1 MICVSI
7 VEDEAAAAEKLKEFL
22 KKYSEKNNVLFNT
35 TVYTDGES
43 FLSNYKSDVDIVFMD
58 IELPDSNGMEIS
70 AKLRELDQLVT
81 IVFVTNMQQ
90 FAAKG
95 YSVGAADFIVKP
107 ITYYAFSTILNR
119 IMHTIV
125 ATKTCELTIKTV
137 NGIRRVSANAVSYI
151 EVRGHRLVFHTDE
164 GDIESWGT
172 LKELESREELKYFA
186 RGNSWYL
193 INLRY
198 VYAVDGFDVQVGDQ
212 TLTLSRQ
219 KRKEFVRRLNEFLG
233 ER

>member
-107 ITYYAFSTILNR
+107 ITYYAFSSMLNR
-119 IMHTIV
+119 IMHAIV

-137 NGIRRVSANAVSYI
+137 NGIRRVSANAVSLHRGLLTQTCISYRRGRHRKLGYA
-151 EVRGHRLVFHTDE
+151 ERVRKPQRVEILCARQQLVFNQP
-164 GDIESWGT
+164 T
-172 LKELESREELKYFA
+172 LR
-186 RGNSWYL
+186 
-193 INLRY
+193 
-198 VYAVDGFDVQVGDQ
+198 
-212 TLTLSRQ
+212 
-219 KRKEFVRRLNEFLG
+219 VRRGRF
-233 ER
+233 

>member
-7 VEDEAAAAEKLKEFL
+7 VEDETAAAAKLTDLL
-22 KKYSEKNNVLFNT
+22 KTYSEKNNILFNT
-35 TVYTDGES
+35 TVYKNGES
-43 FLSNYKSDVDIVFMD
+43 FLTNYKSDADIVFMD
-58 IELPDSNGMEIS
+58 IELPDGNGMDVA
-70 AKLRELDQLVT
+70 AKLRETDNLVT

-95 YSVGAADFIVKP
+95 YSVGAADFLVKP
-107 ITYYAFSTILNR
+107 VSYYSFSTMLTR
-119 IMHTIV
+119 IRHSV
-125 ATKTCELTIKTV
+125 ESTKSCELTIRTAS
-137 NGIRRVSANAVSYI
+137 GIRRVSANSVSYI
-151 EVRGHRLVFHTDE
+151 EVQGHKLVYHAET
-164 GDIESWGT
+164 GTIESWGT
-172 LKELESREELKYFA
+172 LKELENRPELRNFV

-193 INLRY
+193 INLRH
-198 VYAVDGFDVQVGDQ
+198 VYAVDGCSVQVGTD